1 MEFFPLP
8 SNSSGTYLFEKSA
21 TYFEH
26 ENVPQRVFSLIPKAK
41 IICILIDPAKRAYSW
56 YQVAPPVYVK
66 GFLFSAWGSIS
77 SFV

>member
-1 MEFFPLP
+1 MEFFPQP
-8 SNSSGTYLFEKSA
+8 TNASGTYLFEKSA

-56 YQVAPPVYVK
+56 YQVGSEVIIRQKAIFTYLTPPY
-66 GFLFSAWGSIS
+66 
-77 SFV
+77 

>member
-1 MEFFPLP
+1 MEFFPQP
-8 SNSSGTYLFEKSA
+8 TNASGTYLFEKSA

-56 YQVAPPVYVK
+56 YQV
-66 GFLFSAWGSIS
+66 GSEVVIR
-77 SFV
+77 